1 MPFNKLPLLIYLF
14 FPCLLVAQ
22 GLEQATPT
30 FPPVTA
36 AAPSIMGGAVE
47 QANLPA
53 PALPQSGIRE
63 ERGAGLPIDLFKD
76 SHIASL
82 TSSFWQ
88 IAKAAEEGK
97 ISTTAKSDI
106 AKRLALTRAFDP
118 TGATPEAHDRF
129 AAARIYAAF
138 SLGAVDEAMQFLQ
151 AKSTVFRDDDWH
163 KIIELHFLRGE
174 FDKACA
180 HSVQHPEK
188 DEKLAQKIAIVCALS
203 KGTMEAAQLSLDV
216 LRESG
221 EQDIAFLELA
231 EKVITKKTKLTQK
244 LDNPTTLHK
253 VLMVLAEVVPSPE
266 QLAQL
271 QAKPSALLTKM
282 QAPDEWR
289 VAMAQHL
296 ARAGAMDSRALLA
309 YFAGIKPPPE
319 KIARVIQNPE
329 LLNDA
334 DEKEIP
340 ASMRLYYA
348 LAALADDGAAAA
360 AKAHILAV
368 IVGRLSNM
376 ELSGAIG
383 EALMIHMDSL
393 APLPENETYA
403 PQLARLV
410 LLHNGKEMQSW
421 WRLSTASPITR
432 EQGVLNLPLALQR
445 GYISEPERGDWFI
458 LYLASSYLPARDKLY
473 NMLLLRTMGERLPSD
488 IEDLLKEAG
497 MIEAVDDV
505 APPVGRSGEKLL
517 GLLLQEGISEN
528 IPRLVRAL
536 MDTVQPRLAQNLAL
550 SYLRY

>member
-1 MPFNKLPLLIYLF
+1 MVFNKLPFMTLLL
-14 FPCLLVAQ
+14 FPCLLAAQ
-22 GLEQATPT
+22 GVEQAVPVLPPSATPEIIG
-30 FPPVTA
+30 A
-36 AAPSIMGGAVE
+36 AVE

-76 SHIASL
+76 SVIASL

-97 ISTTAKSDI
+97 ISTAAKSDI

-138 SLGAVDEAMQFLQ
+138 ALGAADEAMQFLQ
-151 AKSTVFRDDDWH
+151 AKSSVFRDDDWH

-174 FDKACA
+174 FDKACG
-180 HSVQHPEK
+180 HSIQHPEK
-188 DEKLAQKIAIVCALS
+188 DEKQAQKTAIVCALS

-221 EQDIAFLELA
+221 EQDTAFLELA

-253 VLMVLAEVVPSPE
+253 VLMVLAEVVPTPE

-271 QAKPSALLTKM
+271 QAKPSVLLTKL

-289 VAMAQHL
+289 VGIAHHL
-296 ARAGAMDSRALLA
+296 ARTGAMDSRALLA
-309 YFAGIKPPPE
+309 YYAGIKPLPE
-319 KIARVIQNPE
+319 KLARVIQNPE

-348 LAALADDGAAAA
+348 LAALADEGAAA
-360 AKAHILAV
+360 AKAPLLGAI
-368 IVGRLSNM
+368 ISRLTTM

-383 EALMIHMDSL
+383 EALITHADQV
-393 APLPENETYA
+393 APLPENEAYA
-403 PQLARLV
+403 PHIARLV

-421 WRLSTASPITR
+421 WRLSTASPVTR
-432 EQGVLNLPLALQR
+432 EQGVLNVPLALQR
-445 GYISEPERGDWFI
+445 GYIAEAERSDWFI

-497 MIEAVDDV
+497 MIEPVDDV

-517 GLLLQEGISEN
+517 GLLLQEGASEN

-536 MDTVQPRLAQNLAL
+536 MDAVQPRLAQKLAL